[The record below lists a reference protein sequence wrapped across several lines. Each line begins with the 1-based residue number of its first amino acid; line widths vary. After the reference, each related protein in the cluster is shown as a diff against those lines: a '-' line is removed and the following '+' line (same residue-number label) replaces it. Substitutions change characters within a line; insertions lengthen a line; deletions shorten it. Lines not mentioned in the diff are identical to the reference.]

1 MRFLF
6 LKKGKRGEKKESG
19 FTIIESLIAIV
30 VLVFAVT
37 GTFAA
42 VQSALST
49 SIFAKNQVTAFF
61 LAQEAVEYI
70 INTRDTNILSG
81 NGWLTGIA
89 DGSSA
94 CDFGKFCIVDATV
107 NSNAFTSCSA
117 PNPNNCPVLKQSTS
131 GNTLYG
137 YNPSWTDS
145 QFKRYIQLQSVNSNE
160 ILATV
165 NVSWTKGFLS
175 KTITVKESIFN
186 WQ

>member
-1 MRFLF
+1 MKLF
-6 LKKGKRGEKKESG
+6 QFKNQNKDKGG

-70 INTRDTNILSG
+70 INTRDTNILG
-81 NGWLTGIA
+81 GVNWLTGIA

-94 CDFGKFCIVDATV
+94 CDFGKFCIVDATL

-117 PNPNNCPVLKQSTS
+117 PNPNNCPVLKQSSS
-131 GNTLYG
+131 GNILYG
-137 YNPSWTDS
+137 HNSLWTDS
-145 QFKRYIQLQSVNSNE
+145 QFKRYIQLQSVNANE

-165 NVSWTKGFLS
+165 SVSWTKGVLS
-175 KTITVKESIFN
+175 RTITVKESIFN